1 MRSFV
6 ILLGRIGL
14 ALIFIVS
21 GVGKL
26 RGYDATAAMMVAHN
40 LPAGL
45 LPLVIFAELGGGLA
59 VLCGFLTRVAAVGL
73 FVFTLLAA
81 AFFHDN
87 FADPLQLLNF
97 EKNIAIA
104 GGFLVL
110 AACGPG
116 RVAVDALWQRRRRRG
131 RERLSF

>member
-1 MRSFV
+1 MQSFV

-14 ALIFIVS
+14 ALIFILS

-26 RGYDATAAMMVAHN
+26 RGYDAAATYMVAHN

-45 LPLVIFAELGGGLA
+45 LPLVIFVELGGGLA
-59 VLCGFLTRVAAVGL
+59 ILFGFLTRLAAIGL

-87 FADPLQLLNF
+87 FADSAQLINF

-116 RVAVDALWQRRRRRG
+116 RVALDALWKRRRKQRNK
-131 RERLSF
+131 LSF

>member
-14 ALIFIVS
+14 ALIFLIS
-21 GVGKL
+21 GIGKL

-40 LPAGL
+40 LPSGL
-45 LPLVIFAELGGGLA
+45 LPVVIFVELGGGLA
-59 VLCGFLTRVAAVGL
+59 ILCGFLTRIAAVGL

-87 FADPLQLLNF
+87 FADPVQLVNF
-97 EKNIAIA
+97 EKNVAIA

-116 RVAVDALWQRRRRRG
+116 RVAIDALWQRRRKRRNK
-131 RERLSF
+131 LSF

>member
-14 ALIFIVS
+14 ALIFILS

-26 RGYDATAAMMVAHN
+26 RGYDATVAMMVAHN

-45 LPLVIFAELGGGLA
+45 LPVVIFAELGGGLA
-59 VLCGFLTRVAAVGL
+59 ILFGFLTRVAAVGL

-116 RVAVDALWQRRRRRG
+116 RVAVDALWHRRRRRG